1 VLARRSRVAA
11 QLVGQL
17 DHLPEHEREREQDG
31 SRDCKQDAE
40 DGEAGPV
47 LPVTR
52 GPADEDDERDR
63 DRRPQPDD
71 AERAKGSVRRR

>member
-1 VLARRSRVAA
+1 LRVLGDRAELRDVLARRARVAA

-17 DHLPEHEREREQDG
+17 DHLPQHEREREQDG
-31 SRDCKQDAE
+31 RWDSEHHAE
-40 DGEAGPV
+40 DDETGPV

-63 DRRPQPDD
+63 DRPREPD
-71 AERAKGSVRRR
+71 